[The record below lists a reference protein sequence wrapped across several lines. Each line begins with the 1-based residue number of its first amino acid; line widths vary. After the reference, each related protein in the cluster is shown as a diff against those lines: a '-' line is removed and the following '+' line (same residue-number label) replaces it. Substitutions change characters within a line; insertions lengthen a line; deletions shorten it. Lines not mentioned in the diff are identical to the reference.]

1 MSKAPENT
9 VTTATA
15 EGVTQDPGANL
26 TPAQIEA
33 LDRDGDGQAG
43 GSKPLKVGEVVKKG
57 KAAPTAAE
65 LGSNPAQPVLVRIP
79 GKGDGRVHDGQGG
92 RYDAGDE
99 VVLPLGVARNLQ
111 GDPADKKARGYVE
124 IIGKA

>member
-15 EGVTQDPGANL
+15 EGVTQDPGASL

-43 GSKPLKVGEVVKKG
+43 GSPPKAGAVLKKG
-57 KAAPTAAE
+57 RPAPTAAE
-65 LGSNPAQPVLVRIP
+65 LGNNPNQLVRARIT
-79 GKGDGRVHDGQGG
+79 GKGDKRVHDGQGG
-92 RYDAGDE
+92 RYDADDE
-99 VVLPLGVARNLQ
+99 IYLPLGVARNLQ

-124 IIGKA
+124 ILGKA